1 MNDNSKKI
9 VTQKKTVNC
18 AKTLLCVLII
28 TSVFIKTVDI
38 IQTMG
43 SDSLTVKTFQ
53 KNWAFD
59 ATEDWSEV
67 TVKEGDNLSSI
78 FDALKIHS
86 ALKEIIKLQETS
98 EYLKKLYPGQKL
110 KVIIDEDGLK
120 KLALLIKYDEKL
132 TFSRVGKTYKAVQKI
147 LPVHTTTK
155 VIYGNIEDSFF
166 FAGSLSGLSD
176 QQIMDLTYIFGW
188 DIDFVLNIRKGD
200 SFRVVI
206 EESSTTES
214 AVVKTSIL
222 AAEFVNQ
229 GKKYRAL
236 KYVFQNN
243 ESSYY
248 TPKGE
253 SVRKS
258 FLKAPLDYTRVS
270 SHFNL
275 RRLHP
280 ILHKIRAH
288 KGVDYAA
295 PRGTKVKTTGDG
307 RIIFIGIKK
316 GYGRTIEIQ
325 HNKEITTVYS
335 HLSRFGKNLK
345 KNKAVRQNQV
355 IGYVGMTGMA
365 TGPHL
370 HYEFRINKKHM
381 NPIKLKHPSTAAL
394 TKTEMARF
402 KIQTKNA
409 LVKLLTPQ
417 KESLLAYY
425 IR

>member
-9 VTQKKTVNC
+9 VTQKKTIDC
-18 AKTLLCVLII
+18 AKILLCLLIVS
-28 TSVFIKTVDI
+28 SVFVKTAGITYVES
-38 IQTMG
+38 T
-43 SDSLTVKTFQ
+43 SSLSAKTFQ

-59 ATEDWSEV
+59 ATEDWTEV
-67 TVKEGDNLSSI
+67 TVKKGDSLSSI
-78 FDALKIHS
+78 FDTLKIHS
-86 ALKEIIKLQETS
+86 ALKEITKSQEASKYLQ
-98 EYLKKLYPGQKL
+98 KLYPGQKFRV
-110 KVIIDEDGLK
+110 VIDDTGLK
-120 KLALLIKYDEKL
+120 KLALLIKYNEKL
-132 TFSRVGKTYKAVQKI
+132 TFSRAGETYTAVHKT
-147 LPVHTTTK
+147 LPVHNSTK

-166 FAGSLSGLSD
+166 LAGALAGLND

-206 EESSTTES
+206 QESSTKES
-214 AVVKTSIL
+214 SVVKTSIL

-248 TPKGE
+248 TVDGK

-295 PRGTKVKTTGDG
+295 PSGTKVKTTGDG
-307 RIIFIGIKK
+307 RVTFMGIKK
-316 GYGRTIEIQ
+316 GYGRTVEIQ

-335 HLSRFGKNLK
+335 HLSRFGKNIK
-345 KNKAVRQNQV
+345 RNKAVKQGQV

-381 NPIKLKHPSTAAL
+381 DPVKLKHPSTEAL
-394 TKTEMARF
+394 AKTEMARF
-402 KIQTKNA
+402 KIQTKSA

-425 IR
+425 RN